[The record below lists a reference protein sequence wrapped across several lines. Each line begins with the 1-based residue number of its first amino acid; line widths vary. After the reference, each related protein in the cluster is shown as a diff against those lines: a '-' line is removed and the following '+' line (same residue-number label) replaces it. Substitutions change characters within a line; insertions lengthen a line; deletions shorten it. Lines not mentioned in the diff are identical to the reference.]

1 MTQLCFRISELD
13 GHPFLEL
20 LAKAL
25 FLTCV
30 EKSICTMISLS
41 AIYSQQ
47 LLSVAL
53 NQAGKVFPDL
63 GSHFVP
69 FGA

>member
-1 MTQLCFRISELD
+1 MTQLCFRIPELN

-20 LAKAL
+20 LAEAL

-30 EKSICTMISLS
+30 EKSICTISLS

-53 NQAGKVFPDL
+53 NQAGKVFPDP
-63 GSHFVP
+63 GSHFMP
-69 FGA
+69 FRA